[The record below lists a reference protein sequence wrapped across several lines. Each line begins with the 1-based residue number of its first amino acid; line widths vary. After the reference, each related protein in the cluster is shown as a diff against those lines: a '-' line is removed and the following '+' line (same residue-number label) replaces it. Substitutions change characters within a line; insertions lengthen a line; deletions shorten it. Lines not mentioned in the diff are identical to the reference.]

1 MHRFLLSCL
10 LFLAVACS
18 ARAALVGPYPLH
30 FYFSEADTIYDARV
44 VSSEKEKTTFSVLE
58 VLRGNKVETLTL
70 TLRPGAGS
78 YFGPFEKGSEWILLS
93 SERWRQGPGGD
104 AIGDDYKILGW
115 LCAPVIREEGKAYV
129 WDSLLDPEKK
139 TPVSDKKVK
148 ELNYITLQHFKQMM
162 EGKSFVSWPVGA
174 GIKIKD
180 AADSASDV
188 VIATF
193 APEETWKPAEQEI
206 HNRII
211 DMQVMD
217 SLRGTL
223 SGKVSANCPM
233 DIEDAK
239 PEPGTQYIAF
249 LTGSRIYKM
258 LPATKENIDAV
269 KAAMASPPEK

>member
-1 MHRFLLSCL
+1 MHRFLLSSL
-10 LFLAVACS
+10 LFLAAACP
-18 ARAALVGPYPLH
+18 AGAALIGPIH

-44 VSSEKEKTTFSVLE
+44 VSSQKEKTTFSVVD

-78 YFGPFEKGSEWILLS
+78 FEKGSEWILLS
-93 SERWRQGPGGD
+93 CERWRKGSGGD
-104 AIGDDYKILGW
+104 AIGDFDEILGW
-115 LCAPVIREEGKAYV
+115 LCAPVMREEGKAYV
-129 WDSLLDPEKK
+129 RDSLFDPEKM
-139 TPVSDKKVK
+139 TPVSDKKV
-148 ELNYITLQHFKQMM
+148 NGADYITLEHFKQMA
-162 EGKSFVSWPVGA
+162 EGKSFATWPIGA
-174 GIKIKD
+174 GIKIKHAVD
-180 AADSASDV
+180 YPSDI

-211 DMQVMD
+211 DMKVMD